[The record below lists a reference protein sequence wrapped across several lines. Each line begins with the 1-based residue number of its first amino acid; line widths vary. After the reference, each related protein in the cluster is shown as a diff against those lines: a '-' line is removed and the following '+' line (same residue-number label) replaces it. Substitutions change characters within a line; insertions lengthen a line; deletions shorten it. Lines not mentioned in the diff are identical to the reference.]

1 MFGHPHASAVG
12 SVKTEPAEREVGTQ
26 EKISK
31 EKTTD
36 RTSIQQVHKEQTDDD
51 DYCYF
56 NWDSGYSDEIL
67 LKPPQNPPFLI
78 KNC

>member
-56 NWDSGYSDEIL
+56 N
-67 LKPPQNPPFLI
+67 
-78 KNC
+78 